1 MKKISIKW
9 LWFIVI
15 GLWLIVAGAV
25 GNIVIRKYTS
35 VEIHNYGFWYDS
47 ERVTDLMHVG
57 DEKELTKEDIINIL
71 EYLPSVS
78 GYSDSSK
85 EKCDDVIA
93 NFEEYKLS
101 LENDCM
107 KLTQNGIKA
116 VKPGYCALFLEKNYK
131 DSNYLKHKDR
141 ICIELYLIV
150 DDTYE
155 GFVKIT
161 TPMEFLTCL
170 NENTEGKYI
179 LDNDLDFANVEYT
192 NFNDRIIYQSF
203 RGVLINPKQ
212 YVIKNINTDKE
223 LLRSTGAAFIQGL
236 ILEDCTL
243 TPDFWWYDVLGSTQD
258 ETIIQDLK
266 IKNMKII
273 ANIGSWISPMKS
285 GIFKNCEYDIE
296 IMTTESTTETSVFPF
311 PTFFLDSIAN
321 IRVSGPNKSL
331 VTMDEF
337 NYLESNSKIII
348 EGKEYVI
355 PKDERFEYTFS

>member
-35 VEIHNYGFWYDS
+35 VEIHNYGFNYGF
-47 ERVTDLMHVG
+47 EGVTDLMHVG

-71 EYLPSVS
+71 EYLPASLNLS
-78 GYSDSSK
+78 YRDK
-85 EKCDDVIA
+85 NYDEVIA
-93 NFEEYKLS
+93 NFEEYKLY

-116 VKPGYCALFLEKNYK
+116 VKPGYCALFLEKDYK
-131 DSNYLKHKDR
+131 DSNYLKHRDK

-161 TPMEFLTCL
+161 TPMEFLTFL
-170 NENTEGKYI
+170 NENTSGKYI

-192 NFNDRIIYQSF
+192 NFNDRIINQSF
-203 RGVLINPKQ
+203 SGVLINPKQ

-223 LLRSTGAAFIQGL
+223 LLRSTGNAFIQGL

-243 TPDFWWYDVLGSTQD
+243 TQDFWWYDVLGSTQD

-266 IKNMKII
+266 IRNMKII
-273 ANIGSWISPMKS
+273 ANIGSWISLMKS

-296 IMTTESTTETSVFPF
+296 IITTESTKETTIFPF
-311 PTFFLDSIAN
+311 PGYFLDSIAN
-321 IRVSGPNKSL
+321 IKVSGPNKSL
-331 VTMDEF
+331 VKIDEF

-348 EGKEYVI
+348 GGMGVLSLI
-355 PKDERFEYTFS
+355 HI